1 MSDERTLA
9 VRAALNEGAGAAE
22 KQLALI
28 AGSQGDD
35 QLALVVAELSA
46 PEIVTIV
53 GESDMTKSS
62 LVSAFATP
70 EQFIAVLT
78 RKLDGWSSYYGSM
91 SLGELANSLPG
102 LQDQLEDFLCPMIF
116 AAESAD
122 REKAIF
128 DALLDFKIEL
138 AGLVGFLV
146 CVVFGPLL
154 VFTPQLAQAKRTGSR
169 EYGTLAQ
176 RYVREFDVKWLRGDA
191 PAGEPLLGSADVQSL
206 ADLGNSFEVVRS
218 MRVFPITRDGVVQ
231 LAAATLVPVLP
242 LALTMMSFEELV
254 KKLFSILF

>member
-28 AGSQGDD
+28 AGNQGDD

-70 EQFIAVLT
+70 EQFVEVLA

-102 LQDQLEDFLCPMIF
+102 LQNDLEDFLCPMIF
-116 AAESAD
+116 AAETPE
-122 REKAIF
+122 REKVIF
-128 DALLDFKIEL
+128 EALIDFKIGPELILL
-138 AGLVGFLV
+138 AGVGRKDFEEIFVLKERFAATPGTWQSLFTGLQQRDPEEYKTLQALYAQH
-146 CVVFGPLL
+146 VVDDDH
-154 VFTPQLAQAKRTGSR
+154 VRAMASCAQ
-169 EYGTLAQ
+169 EI
-176 RYVREFDVKWLRGDA
+176 
-191 PAGEPLLGSADVQSL
+191 VQSMSEFR
-206 ADLGNSFEVVRS
+206 AANEGPETVEFVSF
-218 MRVFPITRDGVVQ
+218 
-231 LAAATLVPVLP
+231 
-242 LALTMMSFEELV
+242 
-254 KKLFSILF
+254 

>member
-9 VRAALNEGAGAAE
+9 VRAALSEGAGAAE

-28 AGSQGDD
+28 AGNQGDD
-35 QLALVVAELSA
+35 QLALVVAELTA

-78 RKLDGWSSYYGSM
+78 RKLDAWSSYYGSM
-91 SLGELANSLPG
+91 TLGELANSLPG

-128 DALLDFKIEL
+128 EALIDFKIGPEL
-138 AGLVGFLV
+138 ILLTGVGRKDFEE
-146 CVVFGPLL
+146 VFVLKENFP
-154 VFTPQLAQAKRTGSR
+154 SSI
-169 EYGTLAQ
+169 GT
-176 RYVREFDVKWLRGDA
+176 W
-191 PAGEPLLGSADVQSL
+191 QSL
-206 ADLGNSFEVVRS
+206 FTGLQQRDPEEYRTLQAFYTQHVTDDDHVRAMATCAREIVESMGEFRSPDEGTDTVEFVSF
-218 MRVFPITRDGVVQ
+218 
-231 LAAATLVPVLP
+231 
-242 LALTMMSFEELV
+242 
-254 KKLFSILF
+254 

>member
-9 VRAALNEGAGAAE
+9 VRAALSEGAGAAE

-70 EQFIAVLT
+70 EQFLAVLT
-78 RKLDGWSSYYGSM
+78 RKLDAWSSYYGAM
-91 SLGELANSLPG
+91 SLGELANSLQG

-116 AAESAD
+116 AAETPA
-122 REKAIF
+122 REKEIF
-128 DALLDFKIEL
+128 DALLDFKLGPELILL
-138 AGLVGFLV
+138 AGVGRKDFEEIFVLKESIA
-146 CVVFGPLL
+146 
-154 VFTPQLAQAKRTGSR
+154 FTPGTWQSLFTGLRQRDPEEYKTLQAFYAQHVVDDDH
-169 EYGTLAQ
+169 
-176 RYVREFDVKWLRGDA
+176 VRAMAACAHDI
-191 PAGEPLLGSADVQSL
+191 VQSMSEFR
-206 ADLGNSFEVVRS
+206 APDEGPDTVEFVSF
-218 MRVFPITRDGVVQ
+218 
-231 LAAATLVPVLP
+231 
-242 LALTMMSFEELV
+242 
-254 KKLFSILF
+254 

>member
-9 VRAALNEGAGAAE
+9 VRAALSEGAGAAE

-28 AGSQGDD
+28 AGSQGDE

-102 LQDQLEDFLCPMIF
+102 LQGDLEDFLCPMIF
-116 AAESAD
+116 AAETAE
-122 REKAIF
+122 REKEIF
-128 DALLDFKIEL
+128 EALIDFKIGPEL
-138 AGLVGFLV
+138 ILLTGVGRKDFEEIFVLKEN
-146 CVVFGPLL
+146 FAS
-154 VFTPQLAQAKRTGSR
+154 TP
-169 EYGTLAQ
+169 GT
-176 RYVREFDVKWLRGDA
+176 W
-191 PAGEPLLGSADVQSL
+191 QSL
-206 ADLGNSFEVVRS
+206 FTGLRQRDPAEYQTLQTFYTQHVVDNDHVRAMASCAHDIVHSMGEFRTPDEGPDTVEFVSF
-218 MRVFPITRDGVVQ
+218 
-231 LAAATLVPVLP
+231 
-242 LALTMMSFEELV
+242 
-254 KKLFSILF
+254 

>member
-1 MSDERTLA
+1 MNDERTLA

-28 AGSQGDD
+28 AGNQGDD

-46 PEIVTIV
+46 PEIVTLV

-78 RKLDGWSSYYGSM
+78 RKLDAWSSYYGSM
-91 SLGELANSLPG
+91 SRSELANSLPG

-116 AAESAD
+116 AAESPD

-128 DALLDFKIEL
+128 EALIDFKIGPEL
-138 AGLVGFLV
+138 ILLTGVGRKDFDEVFVAKENFPASAGTWQSL
-146 CVVFGPLL
+146 
-154 VFTPQLAQAKRTGSR
+154 FTGLQ
-169 EYGTLAQ
+169 Q
-176 RYVREFDVKWLRGDA
+176 RA
-191 PAGEPLLGSADVQSL
+191 PAEYKELQAFYTQHVIDDDHVLAMATCAHDIVQSMVEFR
-206 ADLGNSFEVVRS
+206 APDQGPDTVEFVSF
-218 MRVFPITRDGVVQ
+218 
-231 LAAATLVPVLP
+231 
-242 LALTMMSFEELV
+242 
-254 KKLFSILF
+254 

>member
-9 VRAALNEGAGAAE
+9 VRAALSEGAGAAE

-28 AGSQGDD
+28 AGNQGDD

-78 RKLDGWSSYYGSM
+78 RKLDAWSSYYGPM
-91 SLGELANSLPG
+91 SLNELANSLTG

-116 AAESAD
+116 AAENAE
-122 REKAIF
+122 RENEIF
-128 DALLDFKIEL
+128 ETLIDFKIGAEL
-138 AGLVGFLV
+138 ILLTGVGRKDFEEIFVLKENFPAV
-146 CVVFGPLL
+146 P
-154 VFTPQLAQAKRTGSR
+154 
-169 EYGTLAQ
+169 GT
-176 RYVREFDVKWLRGDA
+176 W
-191 PAGEPLLGSADVQSL
+191 QSL
-206 ADLGNSFEVVRS
+206 FTGLQQRDPAEYQALQAHYNQLLIDDDHMRAMASCAHEIVQAMGEFRAPDEGEDTVEFVSF
-218 MRVFPITRDGVVQ
+218 
-231 LAAATLVPVLP
+231 
-242 LALTMMSFEELV
+242 
-254 KKLFSILF
+254 

>member
-9 VRAALNEGAGAAE
+9 VRAALSEGAGAAE

-28 AGSQGDD
+28 AGNQGDD
-35 QLALVVAELSA
+35 QLALVVAELTA

-78 RKLDGWSSYYGSM
+78 RKLDAWSSYYGSM
-91 SLGELANSLPG
+91 SLGELANSLQG

-116 AAESAD
+116 SAESAD

-128 DALLDFKIEL
+128 DALLEFKIGPEL
-138 AGLVGFLV
+138 ILLTGVGRKDFEEIFVLKEVFPASPGTWQSLFTGLQQRAPEEYKTLQAFYTQHVTDDDHVRAMAL
-146 CVVFGPLL
+146 C
-154 VFTPQLAQAKRTGSR
+154 AQ
-169 EYGTLAQ
+169 EI
-176 RYVREFDVKWLRGDA
+176 
-191 PAGEPLLGSADVQSL
+191 VQSMSEFR
-206 ADLGNSFEVVRS
+206 APDEGTDTVEFVSF
-218 MRVFPITRDGVVQ
+218 
-231 LAAATLVPVLP
+231 
-242 LALTMMSFEELV
+242 
-254 KKLFSILF
+254 

>member
-128 DALLDFKIEL
+128 DALLDFKIGAEL
-138 AGLVGFLV
+138 ILLTGVGRKDFDEIFVLKENFPASAG
-146 CVVFGPLL
+146 
-154 VFTPQLAQAKRTGSR
+154 T
-169 EYGTLAQ
+169 
-176 RYVREFDVKWLRGDA
+176 W
-191 PAGEPLLGSADVQSL
+191 QSL
-206 ADLGNSFEVVRS
+206 FTGLQQRDPAEYKALQAFYTQHVTDDDHVRAMAACAHDIVQAMGEFRAPDEGTDAVEFVSF
-218 MRVFPITRDGVVQ
+218 
-231 LAAATLVPVLP
+231 
-242 LALTMMSFEELV
+242 
-254 KKLFSILF
+254 

>member
-9 VRAALNEGAGAAE
+9 VRAALSEGAGAAE

-70 EQFIAVLT
+70 EQFIAVLS
-78 RKLDGWSSYYGSM
+78 RKLDAWSSYYGAM
-91 SLGELANSLPG
+91 SLNELANSLPG

-122 REKAIF
+122 REKEIF
-128 DALLDFKIEL
+128 EALLDFKIGPEL
-138 AGLVGFLV
+138 ILLTGVGRKDFEEIFVLKENFPSSIGTWQSLFTGLQQRDPAEYQTLQAFYTQH
-146 CVVFGPLL
+146 VVDDDH
-154 VFTPQLAQAKRTGSR
+154 
-169 EYGTLAQ
+169 
-176 RYVREFDVKWLRGDA
+176 VRAMAECA
-191 PAGEPLLGSADVQSL
+191 HEIVQSMSEFRSR
-206 ADLGNSFEVVRS
+206 DEDSDTVEFVSF
-218 MRVFPITRDGVVQ
+218 
-231 LAAATLVPVLP
+231 
-242 LALTMMSFEELV
+242 
-254 KKLFSILF
+254 